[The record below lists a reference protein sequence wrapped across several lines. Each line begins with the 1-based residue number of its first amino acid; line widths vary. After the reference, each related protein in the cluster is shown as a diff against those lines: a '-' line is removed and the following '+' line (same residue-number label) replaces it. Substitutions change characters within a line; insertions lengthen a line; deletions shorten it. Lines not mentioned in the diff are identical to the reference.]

1 MGHTLKTGR
10 NLFLLVVLVCIA
22 LLGFGLYLQHVQNLE
37 PCPLCILQRY
47 TFVAVGLIA
56 LLAALHNPA
65 RTGRRVYGALLAL
78 SALTGA
84 AIAGRQSWLQH
95 YPPVIADCGPD
106 LEYMIESFPLSK
118 ALPMIFKGSGD
129 CTEVVWRFLG
139 LSIPEWALVFFI
151 LFALIGIS
159 VAIRRIR

>member
-1 MGHTLKTGR
+1 LKIGR
-10 NLFLLVVLVCIA
+10 PLFAFIFLACLA
-22 LLGFGLYLQHVQNLE
+22 LLGFGLYLQHIENLE

-47 TFVAVGLIA
+47 AFLAVGFIA

-65 RTGRRVYGALLAL
+65 RTGKRVYGALLAL
-78 SALTGA
+78 FAITGA

-129 CTEVVWRFLG
+129 CAEVVWRFLG

-151 LFALIGIS
+151 LFGLIAVYLVS
-159 VAIRRIR
+159 RKAP

>member
-1 MGHTLKTGR
+1 MSRALSI
-10 NLFLLVVLVCIA
+10 LVFLACVA

-47 TFVAVGLIA
+47 AFIAIGLIA

-65 RTGRRVYGALLAL
+65 RTGRRIYGVLLAL
-78 SALTGA
+78 FAVTGA
-84 AIAGRQSWLQH
+84 VIAGRQSWLQH

-129 CTEVVWRFLG
+129 CAEVVWRFLG

-151 LFALIGIS
+151 LFGLIGAYLVS
-159 VAIRRIR
+159 RKTP